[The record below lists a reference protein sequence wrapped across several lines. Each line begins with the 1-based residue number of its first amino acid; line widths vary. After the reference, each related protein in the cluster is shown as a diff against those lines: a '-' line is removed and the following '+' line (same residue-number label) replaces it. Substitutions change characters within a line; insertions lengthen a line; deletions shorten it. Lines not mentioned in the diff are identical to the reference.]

1 MSKSASVRRR
11 RAGRWEADVAA
22 LTDSEWE
29 HLARDLA
36 RRVDIVAPGWTNQNE
51 TDPGVTIAELMAFL
65 AETLLG
71 RPERSRRAV
80 TRLGELVTELD
91 TAHELPCREISH
103 LTRVRYFHGRLLSAA
118 DFELEQDYVRSKQR
132 RHNRL
137 LHGTGIV
144 SGLRVTVESGH
155 GEDGPRVAVSP
166 GLAIGPDGEEL
177 VVCERLTSTL
187 TPDGS
192 PGYVTLRLVDRPT
205 GVVPAPEGEEASQL
219 EEVVEMAI
227 VADPPPSHLAVAR
240 VERRHGEWRL
250 DPGFE
255 VLRVGR
261 P

>member
-1 MSKSASVRRR
+1 M
-11 RAGRWEADVAA
+11 AA
-22 LTDSEWE
+22 LTDREWE

-36 RRVDIVAPGWTNQNE
+36 RRVEAVAPGWTNQNE

-65 AETLLG
+65 AESLLG
-71 RPERSRRAV
+71 RPERSRSAV
-80 TRLGELVTELD
+80 TRLRAVVTELD
-91 TAHELPCREISH
+91 AAHELPCRELPH
-103 LTRVRYFHGRLLSAA
+103 LTRVRYFQGQFLSAA

-137 LHGTGIV
+137 LHGIGIV
-144 SGLRVTVESGH
+144 SGLHVTVESGH
-155 GEDGPRVAVSP
+155 GEDGPRVAVTP
-166 GLAIGPDGEEL
+166 GVAIGPDGEEL

-205 GVVPAPEGEEASQL
+205 AVVPAPEGEEASQL